1 MSSLSPLDAL
11 RRLVD
16 GWVSPRLDRLALYPA
31 RVVSQA
37 ADGTL
42 DLVPDDPRI
51 PPCTGVPVRLGLPGA
66 RATVPAGERVLL
78 GYEGAD
84 PAAPY
89 AALWTAGAV
98 TVLTINSGAVKV
110 ARDGE
115 AVVSS
120 GAMGAWIT
128 AVSALLNSPGAV
140 IGAPGAVTPPTG
152 AIGAVSGG
160 SDVLKVP

>member
-16 GWVSPRLDRLALYPA
+16 GWVSTRLDRLALYPA

-42 DLVPDDPRI
+42 DLVPDDPRV
-51 PPCTGVPVRLGLPGA
+51 PPCTGVPIRMGLPGA
-66 RATVPAGERVLL
+66 SATVPAGGRVLL
-78 GYEGAD
+78 GYEAGD
-84 PAAPY
+84 PSKPCAT
-89 AALWTAGAV
+89 LWESGTV
-98 TVLTINSGAVKV
+98 TVLTLNGGARGA

-115 AVVSS
+115 PVASS
-120 GAMGAWIT
+120 ASMSAWIT
-128 AVSALLNSPGAV
+128 AVSALLNSAGAV

-160 SDVLKVP
+160 SAVLRLP